1 MQTREISSFVIHSQ
15 IYVKESVMIRKKQ
28 VIPVLTIA
36 GSDSCGGA
44 GVQADIKTISALG
57 LFACSAL
64 TAITAQN
71 TLGVREVFP
80 LKKSLIRNQI
90 DAILEDLPVKA
101 IKIGM
106 LFDKNIIKEVSQSL
120 IRHKFQGNIV
130 LDPVM
135 IATSGA
141 HLLKEDA
148 KQAMI
153 DYLFPLVDIITPNLF
168 EASYLAG
175 CNGINNLTELKDVA
189 LFIKNNFKTKRVLIK
204 GGHFDSENC
213 TDVLLDCDNS
223 FSEYTI
229 KKINSK
235 NTHGTG
241 CSLSSALASYL
252 ALGCDYKTSV
262 RKAKE
267 YVYSAIVE
275 SKDVFSGKGNGSL
288 NHFFNPQK
296 LIIDES
302 ICE

>member
-1 MQTREISSFVIHSQ
+1 MQTGEISSFEVHSQ
-15 IYVKESVMIRKKQ
+15 IEKKESVMIRKKQ
-28 VIPVLTIA
+28 IIPVLTIA

-44 GVQADIKTISALG
+44 GIQADLKTISSLG
-57 LFACSAL
+57 LFACSCISAV
-64 TAITAQN
+64 TAQN
-71 TLGVREVFP
+71 TLGVRDVFA

-106 LFDKNIIKEVSQSL
+106 LFDKDIIKEVSESL
-120 IRHKFQGNIV
+120 IRHKFQGSVV

-135 IATSGA
+135 IATSGVS
-141 HLLKEDA
+141 LLQDDA
-148 KQAMI
+148 RQAMI

-241 CSLSSALASYL
+241 CSLSSALACYL
-252 ALGCDYKTSV
+252 ALGYDYKTSV
-262 RKAKE
+262 QRAKE
-267 YVYSAIVE
+267 YVYSAIE
-275 SKDVFSGKGNGSL
+275 HSKDIFSGKGNGSL

-296 LIIDES
+296 QIFDETN
-302 ICE
+302 CE

>member
-1 MQTREISSFVIHSQ
+1 
-15 IYVKESVMIRKKQ
+15 MIRKKQ
-28 VIPVLTIA
+28 IIPVLTIA

-44 GVQADIKTISALG
+44 GIQADLKTISSLG
-57 LFACSAL
+57 LFACSCI
-64 TAITAQN
+64 TAVTAQN
-71 TLGVREVFP
+71 TLGVREIFP

-106 LFDKNIIKEVSQSL
+106 LFDCEIIKEVSETL
-120 IRHKFQGNIV
+120 RRHKFQGSIV

-135 IATSGA
+135 IATSGSN
-141 HLLKEDA
+141 LLLDSA

-153 DYLFPLVDIITPNLF
+153 ENLFPLVDIITPNLF

-241 CSLSSALASYL
+241 CSLSSALACYL
-252 ALGCDYKTSV
+252 ALGYDYKTSV
-262 RKAKE
+262 QRAKE
-267 YVYSAIVE
+267 YVYSAIE
-275 SKDVFSGKGNGSL
+275 HSKDIFSGKGNGSL

-296 LIIDES
+296 QIFDETN
-302 ICE
+302 CE